1 MGCPCNMCGLS
12 AAVSHSGK
20 QTGDSRTALCSLCSA
35 LAGVRPGPRSNVGQN
50 WNWILS
56 SWKSSMIFRM
66 FYHLSH
72 FSLVVQLIRKR
83 ETWYVF
89 FISFRSWSSVYPE
102 PSGGCPHYPVAL
114 PVPLP
119 IRAEKGYTEGSPYS
133 AFLIPYFTVQNTL
146 FLKES
151 LYKGE

>member
-1 MGCPCNMCGLS
+1 MRGLS

-35 LAGVRPGPRSNVGQN
+35 LAGVRPGPRSNVGQI

-89 FISFRSWSSVYPE
+89 FISFRSWSSV
-102 PSGGCPHYPVAL
+102 CPRAL
-114 PVPLP
+114 RWVPPLSCCP
-119 IRAEKGYTEGSPYS
+119 TSTTANQSRKGVYWGKPLFCFPDSLFHCTEHS
-133 AFLIPYFTVQNTL
+133 FLEGV
-146 FLKES
+146 S
-151 LYKGE
+151 L

>member
-1 MGCPCNMCGLS
+1 MRGLS

-35 LAGVRPGPRSNVGQN
+35 LVSFLVPGVTLDKIGIEFSPPGSPRWSLGCFIIYHIFL
-50 WNWILS
+50 WWFS
-56 SWKSSMIFRM
+56 SFGKGKPDMCS
-66 FYHLSH
+66 LSH
-72 FSLVVQLIRKR
+72 LGPGALCA
-83 ETWYVF
+83 
-89 FISFRSWSSVYPE
+89 PE